1 MSERE
6 RDFEEERGKN
16 WRSLAAL
23 EREKETRT
31 RRVANKRKERER
43 ERNVSSSLLLLSP
56 PAAAITSAAATKT
69 AIRGSDGCPEEVAA
83 AAAPLPPRWRSQQKK
98 QCNNSSCA
106 TTAAATQRTAA
117 LPTPQLQQLLAPSR
131 TRFVL
136 PALLSLSLS
145 RQNGTRAGGTIKKEK
160 KQGRRRGLPKGIK
173 ERGARPCRSLALCRK
188 AIDRLLCIQNR
199 TLSRALFSKTQTAGT
214 QLLTECSLMLEHAR
228 TRRSLNG
235 GGRGGASIC
244 FFVFAARRRRSETLL
259 LPLPL

>member
-188 AIDRLLCIQNR
+188 AIDRLLCIRKQNAFQGSVLKDANR
-199 TLSRALFSKTQTAGT
+199 WHTAPHRV
-214 QLLTECSLMLEHAR
+214 LLDAR
-228 TRRSLNG
+228 TRAHQAL
-235 GGRGGASIC
+235 AQ
-244 FFVFAARRRRSETLL
+244 RRREGRRFHLFFRFRRPTSSF
-259 LPLPL
+259 